1 MRTGSI
7 RASLLAAV
15 AFLASAAMADDTGGG
30 KRPLLTDDTGG
41 GKRPLL
47 LDDTAGGKRPL
58 IAVL

>member
-1 MRTGSI
+1 MRSI

-15 AFLASAAMADDTGGG
+15 ALLANVALADDTGGGKRPLLLDDTGGG

-41 GKRPLL
+41 GKRPL
-47 LDDTAGGKRPL
+47 